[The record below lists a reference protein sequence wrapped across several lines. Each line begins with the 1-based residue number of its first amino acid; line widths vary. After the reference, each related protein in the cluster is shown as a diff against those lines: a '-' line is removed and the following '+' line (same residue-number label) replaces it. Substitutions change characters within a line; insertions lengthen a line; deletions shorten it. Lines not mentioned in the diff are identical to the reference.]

1 MQIAISLSR
10 YESLIIPLA
19 ALSPL
24 LYRYHALAYPKLELI
39 EID

>member
-24 LYRYHALAYPKLELI
+24 LHRYHELAYPKLELI